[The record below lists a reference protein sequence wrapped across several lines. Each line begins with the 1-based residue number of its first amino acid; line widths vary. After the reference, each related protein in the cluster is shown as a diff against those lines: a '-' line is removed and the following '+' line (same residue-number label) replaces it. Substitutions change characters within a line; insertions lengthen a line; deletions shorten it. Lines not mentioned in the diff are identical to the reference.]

1 MRIVAL
7 RVGVLAGVAL
17 IAALTA
23 LALVHRFD
31 SSPSST
37 TGKVRAEPAPG
48 TSWNEVRAG
57 LLSLTEKGK
66 KTACGVTVGV
76 TTFGVAHP
84 SLPCGTRIF
93 IAYGH
98 TRVLTQVI
106 ARGPYVPGLGLD
118 LTPALAVK
126 LNIRG
131 ATDVRW
137 RFAR

>member
-1 MRIVAL
+1 MRLVAQ

-17 IAALTA
+17 IAVLAA
-23 LALVHRFD
+23 LALLRHFG
-31 SSPSST
+31 SSPT
-37 TGKVRAEPAPG
+37 PAKRAVTAVPAPG

-57 LLSLTEKGK
+57 ILALTEKGK

-93 IAYGH
+93 IAYGD
-98 TRVLTQVI
+98 TQVLTQVI
-106 ARGPYVPGLGLD
+106 ARGPYLPGRGLD

-126 LNIRG
+126 LNISG
-131 ATDVRW
+131 AADVRW

>member
-1 MRIVAL
+1 MRLLAQ

-17 IAALTA
+17 IAMLGT
-23 LALVHRFD
+23 LALMHRSN
-31 SSPSST
+31 SSPSSAT
-37 TGKVRAEPAPG
+37 QTVKAVPAPG

-57 LLSLTEKGK
+57 ILSLTEKGK
-66 KTACGVTVGV
+66 KTACGVSIGV

-93 IAYGH
+93 IAYGDI
-98 TRVLTQVI
+98 RVLTQVI
-106 ARGPYVPGLGLD
+106 ARGPYVPGRELD

-126 LNIRG
+126 LNISG

>member
-1 MRIVAL
+1 MRLVAQ
-7 RVGVLAGVAL
+7 RIGVLAGVAL
-17 IAALTA
+17 IALLAA
-23 LALVHRFD
+23 LALINHYD

-37 TGKVRAEPAPG
+37 TRKVRAVPAPG

-57 LLSLTEKGK
+57 ILSLTDPGK
-66 KTACGVTVGV
+66 KTACGVMIGV

-93 IAYGH
+93 VTYGH
-98 TRVLTQVI
+98 TQVLTQVI
-106 ARGPYVPGLGLD
+106 ARGPYVPGRGLD

-126 LNIRG
+126 LGIRG

-137 RFAR
+137 RFAQ

>member
-1 MRIVAL
+1 MRLVAQ

-17 IAALTA
+17 VAVLVA
-23 LALVHRFD
+23 LALLRHFD
-31 SSPSST
+31 SSPTST
-37 TGKVRAEPAPG
+37 KRTVTAIPAPG

-57 LLSLTEKGK
+57 ILALTEKGK

-93 IAYGH
+93 IAYGN
-98 TRVLTQVI
+98 TQVLTQVI
-106 ARGPYVPGLGLD
+106 ASGPYLPGRGLD

-126 LNIRG
+126 LNISG
-131 ATDVRW
+131 AADVRW
-137 RFAR
+137 RFAK

>member
-1 MRIVAL
+1 VRHVAQ

-17 IAALTA
+17 IAVLVA

-31 SSPSST
+31 SSPAST
-37 TGKVRAEPAPG
+37 KRTVTAVPAPG

-57 LLSLTEKGK
+57 ILGITEKGK
-66 KTACGVTVGV
+66 KTACGVTIGV

-93 IAYGH
+93 IAYGDI
-98 TRVLTQVI
+98 RVLTQVI
-106 ARGPYVPGLGLD
+106 ARGPYVPGRGLD

-126 LNIRG
+126 LNIGG
-131 ATDVRW
+131 AVDVRW

>member
-1 MRIVAL
+1 VRLVAQ

-17 IAALTA
+17 IAVLVA
-23 LALVHRFD
+23 LALVHHFD
-31 SSPSST
+31 SNPAST
-37 TGKVRAEPAPG
+37 KRAVTAVPAPG
-48 TSWNEVRAG
+48 TSWNEVRVG
-57 LLSLTEKGK
+57 ILSLTDPGK
-66 KTACGVTVGV
+66 KTGCGVAIGV

-93 IAYGH
+93 IAYGDI
-98 TRVLTQVI
+98 RVLTQVI
-106 ARGPYVPGLGLD
+106 ARGPYVPGRGLD

-126 LNIRG
+126 LNIAG

>member
-1 MRIVAL
+1 VRLVVQRIA
-7 RVGVLAGVAL
+7 VLAGVAL
-17 IAALTA
+17 IAVLVAV
-23 LALVHRFD
+23 ALVGRYD
-31 SSPSST
+31 SSSPST
-37 TGKVRAEPAPG
+37 TRKVKAVPAPG

-57 LLSLTEKGK
+57 LLALTEKGK
-66 KTACGVTVGV
+66 TTACGVTVGV

-93 IAYGH
+93 IAYGDI
-98 TRVLTQVI
+98 RVLTQVI
-106 ARGPYVPGLGLD
+106 ARGPYVPGRGLD

>member
-1 MRIVAL
+1 VRLVAQ

-17 IAALTA
+17 IAVLVA
-23 LALVHRFD
+23 LALMHRSD
-31 SSPSST
+31 TSPSST
-37 TGKVRAEPAPG
+37 TRTVQAVPAPG
-48 TSWNEVRAG
+48 ASWNEVRAG
-57 LLSLTEKGK
+57 ILSLAEKGK
-66 KTACGVTVGV
+66 KTACGVSIGV

-93 IAYGH
+93 IAYGDI
-98 TRVLTQVI
+98 RVLTQVI
-106 ARGPYVPGLGLD
+106 ARGPYLPGRELD

-126 LNIRG
+126 LNISG

>member
-1 MRIVAL
+1 MRLVAQ

-17 IAALTA
+17 IAVLVA
-23 LALVHRFD
+23 LALVRHFD
-31 SSPSST
+31 SSPAAT
-37 TGKVRAEPAPG
+37 KPTVTAVPAPG
-48 TSWNEVRAG
+48 TSWNDVRAG
-57 LLSLTEKGK
+57 ILALTEKGK

-93 IAYGH
+93 VAYGH
-98 TRVLTQVI
+98 LQVLTQVI
-106 ARGPYVPGLGLD
+106 ARGPYLPGRGLD

-126 LNIRG
+126 LNING